1 MMKIPTINSILL
13 LSLIPAAQ
21 AFQVGQHAVGI
32 RNPSSTL
39 RMTAAR
45 PISAGILA
53 GDTSG
58 KGLKVTVVGG
68 SGFVGSRVC
77 KILVDCGAEV
87 TSVSK

>member
-45 PISAGILA
+45 PISAGNLA